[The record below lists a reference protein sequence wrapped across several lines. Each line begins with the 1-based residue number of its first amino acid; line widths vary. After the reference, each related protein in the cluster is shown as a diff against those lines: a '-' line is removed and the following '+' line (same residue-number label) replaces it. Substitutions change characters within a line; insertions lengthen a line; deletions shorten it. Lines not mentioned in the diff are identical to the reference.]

1 MLKNVSSRSMRMIEK
16 YVKKGNS
23 VTYRKTERK
32 RLKVLVFSMENKINP
47 TRRRYHGEI
56 QNIWFT

>member
-1 MLKNVSSRSMRMIEK
+1 MLKNVSSGEK
-16 YVKKGNS
+16 FVKKGNS
-23 VTYRKTERK
+23 VTYEK
-32 RLKVLVFSMENKINP
+32 LKSSESISFSMENEINP